1 MASQSL
7 PFFVIENLKKF
18 RNSKKA
24 QKIIN
29 MINKYF
35 SKITKEI
42 SNQEGWYENRYYG
55 ASGKILKDKNYIYYK
70 QKNFILKILLIIH

>member
-1 MASQSL
+1 
-7 PFFVIENLKKF
+7 
-18 RNSKKA
+18 
-24 QKIIN
+24 

-42 SNQEGWYENRYYG
+42 LNQEGWYENRYYG